1 MITSNPILYMAPIQG
16 ITNSVYRNIFSHFF
30 NGFDL
35 AVAPFLSTT
44 QGKKISRSYI
54 KDVLPEN
61 NTGMPVV
68 PQLMSNLGEDFI
80 HLAVIL
86 FDFGYDTVNWN
97 LGCPFPMVAKKKR
110 GSGLLPYPEQV
121 DSFLSHVIPRIP
133 GQISIKCRLG
143 RNQDDEIFRLIPVF
157 NQYPLKEVMIHP
169 RTGIQMY
176 EGPVNIDRFET
187 CLEQIN
193 HPVVYNGD
201 IRCLDDFLVLS
212 NRLKKVDRW
221 MIGRGALINPFL
233 PEILKKKED
242 SITGKLQKIKEFHD
256 FLLEQNKAYM
266 SGPAHVLDKMKGFWY
281 YLSQAFQNPDR
292 IFKKIK
298 KIKSLDGFEKMVSDF
313 FDHEAVLM
321 I

>member
-1 MITSNPILYMAPIQG
+1 MFYMAPIRG
-16 ITNSVYRNIFSHFF
+16 ITNSVYRNIFSEFF

-35 AVAPFLSTT
+35 AVAPFISTI
-44 QGKKISRSYI
+44 QGKKISRSHI
-54 KDVLPEN
+54 KDILPEN
-61 NTGMPVV
+61 NTGLPIV
-68 PQLMSNLGEDFI
+68 PQLMGNKGDDFI
-80 HLAVIL
+80 NFAVRL
-86 FDFGYDTVNWN
+86 FDLGYDTVNWN

-110 GSGLLPYPEQV
+110 GSGLLPYPEQI

-143 RNQDDEIFRLIPVF
+143 RNQDDEISRLIPVF
-157 NQYPLKEVMIHP
+157 NRYPLKEVMIHP

-176 EGPVNIDRFET
+176 EGPINLDQFEM
-187 CLEQIN
+187 CLELIE

-201 IRCLDDFLVLS
+201 IRCLDDFLALS
-212 NRLKKVDRW
+212 NRMKKVDRW

-242 SITGKLQKIKEFHD
+242 RITGKLQKIKDFHD
-256 FLLEQNKAYM
+256 SLFEQYNTSM
-266 SGPAHVLDKMKGFWY
+266 SGPAHVLDKMKGIWY
-281 YLSQAFQNPDR
+281 YFSQAFQNPDR

-298 KIKSLDGFEKMVSDF
+298 NVKSIDKFEKIVLGFLND
-313 FDHEAVLM
+313 EAVLL

>member
-1 MITSNPILYMAPIQG
+1 MNNPNPMFYMAPIRG
-16 ITNSVYRNIFSHFF
+16 ITNSVYRNIFSEFF

-35 AVAPFLSTT
+35 AVAPFISTI
-44 QGKKISRSYI
+44 QGKKITRSHI
-54 KDVLPEN
+54 KDILPEN
-61 NTGMPVV
+61 NTGLPIV
-68 PQLMSNLGEDFI
+68 PQLMSNKGDDFI
-80 HLAVIL
+80 NFAVRL
-86 FDFGYDTVNWN
+86 FDLGYDTVNWN

-110 GSGLLPYPEQV
+110 GSGLLPYPEQI

-143 RNQDDEIFRLIPVF
+143 RNQDDEISRLIPVF
-157 NQYPLKEVMIHP
+157 NRYPLKEVIIHP

-176 EGPVNIDRFET
+176 EGPINLDRFEM
-187 CLEQIN
+187 CLESIE

-212 NRLKKVDRW
+212 SRLKKVDRW
-221 MIGRGALINPFL
+221 MIGRGVLINPFL
-233 PEILKKKED
+233 PEILKTKED
-242 SITGKLQKIKEFHD
+242 RITGKLQKIKDFHD
-256 FLLEQNKAYM
+256 SLLEQYKASM

-281 YLSQAFQNPDR
+281 YLSQAFQNPDL

-298 KIKSLDGFEKMVSDF
+298 KTKSIDKFEKIVLDF
-313 FDHEAVLM
+313 LNDKAVLL

>member
-1 MITSNPILYMAPIQG
+1 MNNPNSVFYMAPIQG
-16 ITNSVYRNIFSHFF
+16 ITNSIYRNTFSEFF

-35 AVAPFLSTT
+35 AVAPFISTV

-54 KDVLPEN
+54 KDILPEN

-68 PQLMSNLGEDFI
+68 PQLMSNRGDDFI
-80 HLAVIL
+80 NLAVRL
-86 FDFGYDTVNWN
+86 FDLGYDTVNWN

-110 GSGLLPYPEQV
+110 GSGLLPYPEQI

-157 NQYPLKEVMIHP
+157 NRYPLKEVMIHP
-169 RTGIQMY
+169 RTGVQMY
-176 EGPVNIDRFET
+176 EGPVNLDRFEI
-187 CLEQIN
+187 CLEQIK

-221 MIGRGALINPFL
+221 MIGRGVLINPFL
-233 PEILKKKED
+233 PEILKTKED
-242 SITGKLQKIKEFHD
+242 RITGKLQKIKDFHD
-256 FLLEQNKAYM
+256 CLLEHYKASM
-266 SGPAHVLDKMKGFWY
+266 SGPAHLLDKMKGLWY
-281 YLSQAFQNPDR
+281 YLSHAFQNPDL

-298 KIKSLDGFEKMVSDF
+298 KVKSIDKFEQIVSDF
-313 FDHEAVLM
+313 FLDEVVLL